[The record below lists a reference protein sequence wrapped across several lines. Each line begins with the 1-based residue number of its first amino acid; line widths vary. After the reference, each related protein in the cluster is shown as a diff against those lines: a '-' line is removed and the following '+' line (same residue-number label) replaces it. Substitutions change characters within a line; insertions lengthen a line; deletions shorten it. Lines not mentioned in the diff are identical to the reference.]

1 MQITEKNYFSNEVR
15 NKYLDVSTFKDFVGT
30 PAGEGCEARALASL
44 RGKYEE
50 GKSTALLLGSLFD
63 EMMLG
68 TPVSLM
74 EFKADNP
81 ELFSSRGPTKGQL
94 KSEYQI
100 VNQMVE
106 RCRQDSKFMKY
117 LEGEHQKIM
126 TGTLFGIDWRIK
138 MDNYIEHKAIV
149 DLKSTEDIRKSYYS
163 SSVGRCNAFIFY
175 DYILQAAIYQE
186 IVFQNTGERLPF
198 YFNCASKQKVTDI
211 DVIYIDDQTLH
222 ERIYGNDFSPGIAN
236 EVENIRLLM
245 NGEVE
250 PIACNHCD
258 YCLPRK
264 KIERPIHFLELEGE
278 LR

>member
-1 MQITEKNYFSNEVR
+1 MQITEANYFSKEVR

-30 PAGEGCEARALASL
+30 PAKEGCESRALAALS
-44 RGKYEE
+44 GEYEE
-50 GKSTALLLGSLFD
+50 EKTTALLLGNLFD

-68 TPVSLM
+68 TPESLIM
-74 EFKADNP
+74 FKADNP
-81 ELFSSRGPTKGQL
+81 ELFSSRGPTKGML
-94 KSEYQI
+94 KSEFQI
-100 VNQMVE
+100 VNQMVD

-138 MDNYIEHKAIV
+138 MDNYKEHKAIV

-163 SSVGRCNAFIFY
+163 SSSGRCNAFIYY

-198 YFNCASKQKVTDI
+198 YFNCVSKQKVTDL
-211 DVIYIDDQTLH
+211 DVIFVDNQTLH
-222 ERIYGNDFSPGIAN
+222 DRIYGNDFYPGIAN

-245 NGEVE
+245 NGDVG
-250 PIACNHCD
+250 ATSCNHCS
-258 YCLPRK
+258 YCLPKK

-278 LR
+278 LN

>member
-1 MQITEKNYFSNEVR
+1 MQITEANYFSKEVR

-30 PAGEGCEARALASL
+30 PAKEGCESRSLAALS
-44 RGKYEE
+44 GEYEE
-50 GKSTALLLGSLFD
+50 EKTTALLLGNLFD

-68 TPVSLM
+68 TPESLIM
-74 EFKADNP
+74 FKADNP
-81 ELFSSRGPTKGQL
+81 ELFSSRGPTKGML
-94 KSEYQI
+94 KSEFQI
-100 VNQMVE
+100 VNQMVD

-138 MDNYIEHKAIV
+138 MDNYKEHKAIV

-163 SSVGRCNAFIFY
+163 PSSGRCNAFIYY

-198 YFNCASKQKVTDI
+198 YFNCVSKQKVTDL
-211 DVIYIDDQTLH
+211 DVIFVDNQTLH
-222 ERIYGNDFSPGIAN
+222 DRIYGNDFYPGIAN

-245 NGEVE
+245 NGDVG
-250 PIACNHCD
+250 ATSCNHCS
-258 YCLPRK
+258 YCLSKK

-278 LR
+278 LN